1 MKWSRSEI
9 NRLLPILEQLSS
21 DLAPLDGKNILVLC
35 SDTGEVVFWLGEMME
50 QGHVVGL
57 ELDQEALGIAK
68 RSVHEMGLEQ
78 MVELLPAEKQRV
90 PLPDSSFD
98 ALVSEFIV
106 YPTSTPTEIG
116 QPEMAR
122 VLKPGGKMILTD
134 VIVTTALPGHVRQAL
149 AAIGLDYLCD
159 GTADDFHRWMAD
171 AGLVNI
177 YVQDLT
183 TLVRSVWEDK
193 RATDLAASHEK
204 GYSYLLDDPQTGLGN
219 EIYYLYVHGEKPKD
233 QL

>member
-9 NRLLPILEQLSS
+9 NRLLPILEQISA
-21 DLAPLDGKNILVLC
+21 DLAPVDGKNILVLC

-57 ELDQEALGIAK
+57 ELDHEALGIAQ
-68 RSVHEMGLEQ
+68 RSAHEMGLEQ
-78 MVELLPAEKQRV
+78 MVELLPAEKQRI

-106 YPTSTPTEIG
+106 YPTGTPTEIG

-134 VIVTTALPGHVRQAL
+134 VVLTTPIPEHVRQAL

-159 GTADDFHRWMAD
+159 GNTNDFHRWMVD

-177 YVQDLT
+177 NVQDLT
-183 TLVRSVWEDK
+183 PLLKSVWEDK
-193 RATDLAASHEK
+193 QATDLAASHEK
-204 GYSYLLDDPQTGLGN
+204 GYSYLLDNPQTGLGT
-219 EIYYLYVHGEKPKD
+219 EIFYLYVYGEKPKN